1 MKIVIQTV
9 HLYVFEYDA
18 EILNQFFLFLLLSKP
33 RRHLFVELSDN
44 ISMDLYQTSSFDQ
57 IINLPHCGISR

>member
-18 EILNQFFLFLLLSKP
+18 EILNQFFLFLLLSKH
-33 RRHLFVELSDN
+33 RRHLFVEFCDN
-44 ISMDLYQTSSFDQ
+44 IGMDFCQASSFDQ
-57 IINLPHCGISR
+57 IINLPRSGISW